1 MFFLFSFTI
10 KIPKGSPKREVF
22 FVCGTFIK
30 FSGSCINRSPLRHNN
45 KRNGEKLKKYVAA
58 RRFSPE
64 QISIK
69 VVFGMTEKELL
80 YVQDALGHEQ
90 YFQTQCKE
98 TSAKIQDAELRSCI
112 EQMASK
118 HREIFNSFYGL
129 L

>member
-1 MFFLFSFTI
+1 
-10 KIPKGSPKREVF
+10 
-22 FVCGTFIK
+22 
-30 FSGSCINRSPLRHNN
+30 
-45 KRNGEKLKKYVAA
+45 
-58 RRFSPE
+58 
-64 QISIK
+64 
-69 VVFGMTEKELL
+69 MTEKELL